1 LVKRSPALESSF
13 PPGFFLRPSFRA
25 LSTLIIAVGV
35 ATCSDTPP
43 VAVKHS
49 SLGPSGGAA
58 GRVAFQPVFSA
69 AALQVAQ
76 GLGSFGINYDRV
88 RVTLVRP
95 PTDTVKDTTLA
106 FAPGG
111 PDLTLKLTVAVRS
124 PDEVFDVG
132 IDFLS
137 DPSVV
142 FHGHGRVHSHT
153 PDQSAPP
160 GDQIAIEYVGPGS
173 NVTRIVVSPKT
184 FTLPTGQSI
193 AFVATAFD
201 ANNNPIAAVPLKWTT
216 SDPSIA
222 TITDGGSMQA
232 LGRRG
237 SVAVTATTPTGVTDG
252 ANVVVVPS
260 PTSIALVGGGG
271 QHGNVG
277 TALAAPAVVQVNAAD
292 GLGVPGVN
300 VVFSTPV
307 GGGVSLAS
315 VATDADGRASTS
327 LTLGTAA
334 GQQLFGASAG
344 TLTTTIPE
352 TASAGG
358 PASLAIVS
366 GNGQTDTVRK
376 TIAPLVVRL
385 TDQFGNPILGAAVA
399 WTRSSGSGSL
409 AGATSTTNADGR
421 ASMTYTFGGVV
432 GAESVTASVAG
443 ISTHPVFNLQ
453 AIAAAPTTIVALS
466 GNSQTARTGASLGA
480 PLVVRITDESGSPV
494 AGATVSWTASNGI
507 ISPTSSTD
515 ADGQSS
521 GLFTVGSR
529 AGTASA
535 TATIANG
542 QHVTFVATVQAGI
555 VSVAVFATQ
564 PTNTAPGG
572 TMSAVRVALVD
583 ASGNQTAA
591 VNTVTIALG
600 NNPSGA
606 SLSGTLVRK
615 AVNGVATFNDLS
627 VDKAGVGYTLVASS
641 GNVAPVKSAAF
652 SASASFAPTQLTI
665 IAGDNQRAA
674 AGSPVAVAPA
684 VKVTDAGGNP
694 VAGVPVTF
702 SPSDA
707 GGVLP
712 SSAVVTD
719 GSGLATLGS
728 WTLGPH
734 SGPQTL
740 TASSPGLTSVLFH
753 ASSFGGPPAMLVM
766 IAQPSATATS
776 GAMLGSQPAVQL
788 QDHFG
793 NPVPAGSLTI
803 TVTVSG
809 GSLSGTTSI
818 AADPVTGMA
827 TFTDLGIVGSGVVTL
842 TFSAPGIQ
850 GATSSSITVGPT
862 STTTEN
868 AASRL

>member
-1 LVKRSPALESSF
+1 L
-13 PPGFFLRPSFRA
+13 FRA
-25 LSTLIIAVGV
+25 IPVLIIAVGV

-49 SLGPSGGAA
+49 SLEPGGGAA
-58 GRVAFQPVFSA
+58 GRVAFQPIFSA

-95 PTDTVKDTTLA
+95 PADTVKDTTLA

-111 PDLTLKLTVAVRS
+111 PDITLKLTVAVRS

-142 FHGHGRVHSHT
+142 FHGHGRVRSHA

-160 GDQIAIEYVGPGS
+160 GEQIAIEYVGPGS
-173 NVTRIVVSPKT
+173 NVAHIVVSPKT
-184 FTLPTGQSI
+184 FTLPTDQSI
-193 AFVATAFD
+193 TFVAAAFD
-201 ANNNPIAAVPLKWTT
+201 ANNNPVAAVPLKWTT
-216 SDPSIA
+216 SDPSVA
-222 TITDGGSMQA
+222 TITDAGSMQA
-232 LGRRG
+232 LGSRG
-237 SVAVTATTPTGVTDG
+237 SVVVTATTPTGVTDG
-252 ANVVVVPS
+252 ANVVVVPQ
-260 PTSIALVGGGG
+260 PTSISLVGGGG

-307 GGGVSLAS
+307 GGHVGVAS
-315 VATDADGRASTS
+315 ATTDADGRASTS
-327 LTLGTAA
+327 LTLGTAT
-334 GQQLFGASAG
+334 GLQLFGASAG
-344 TLTTTIPE
+344 NLTTPIPE
-352 TASAGG
+352 TANAGG
-358 PASLAIVS
+358 PASIVIVS

-385 TDQFGNPILGAAVA
+385 TDQFGNPISGAVVA
-399 WTRSSGSGSL
+399 WTRSSGSGAL
-409 AGATSTTNADGR
+409 AGPTSPTNADGR
-421 ASMTYTFGGVV
+421 ASMMYTLGGVV

-443 ISTHPVFNLQ
+443 ISSHPVFNLQ

-466 GNSQTARTGASLGA
+466 GNSQSARVGAPLGA
-480 PLVVRITDESGSPV
+480 PLVVRLTDDAGSPV
-494 AGATVSWTASNGI
+494 AGAIVSWTASNGTI
-507 ISPTSSTD
+507 APTSSTD
-515 ADGQSS
+515 ADGQSFA
-521 GLFTVGSR
+521 LFTVGSR

-542 QHVTFVATVQAGI
+542 QHVTFNATVQAGI
-555 VSVAVFATQ
+555 VTVAIFTTQ
-564 PTNTAPGG
+564 PTNTTPGG

-583 ASGNQTAA
+583 GSGNQTAA
-591 VNTVTIALG
+591 VNSVTIALG

-606 SLSGTLVRK
+606 SLSGTLVRR

-641 GNVAPVKSAAF
+641 GNVASAKSAAF
-652 SASASFAPTQLTI
+652 SASASFAPAQLTI
-665 IAGDNQRAA
+665 VAGDNQRAA
-674 AGSPVAVAPA
+674 AGSPVSVAPS

-702 SPSDA
+702 SASDA
-707 GGVLP
+707 GVTLP

-740 TASSPGLTSVLFH
+740 TASSPGLTAVVLH
-753 ASSFGGPPAMLVM
+753 AGSFGGPPAMLEM
-766 IAQPSATATS
+766 IAQPSATAAS
-776 GAMLGSQPAVQL
+776 GATLGSQPAVQL

-803 TVTVSG
+803 TVTVSS

-818 AADPVTGMA
+818 AADPVTGIA
-827 TFTDLGIVGSGVVTL
+827 SFTDLGIIGSGVVTL
-842 TFSAPGIQ
+842 TFSAPGVQ
-850 GATSSSITVGPT
+850 AATSSSITVSVGPA
-862 STTTEN
+862 STTTET
-868 AASRL
+868 AASRF